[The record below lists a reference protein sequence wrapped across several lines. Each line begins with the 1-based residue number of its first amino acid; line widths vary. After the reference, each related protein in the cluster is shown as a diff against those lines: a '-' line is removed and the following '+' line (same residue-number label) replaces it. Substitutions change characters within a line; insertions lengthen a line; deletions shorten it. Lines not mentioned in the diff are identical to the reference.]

1 MARKDFLV
9 IVIGSIFVAIILSR
23 IFPNQISQ
31 AIISPLADS
40 FSQAQNIMQA
50 FKGKGLKAVVDKSLE
65 GARGTYGVVIKNL
78 ATGESYLQNERN
90 KFEAASLYKLW
101 VLGTAYK
108 QIKEGKLSRDEII
121 SRDVKELNDIFKIGT
136 DSAELTEGTVT
147 MRRGDAI
154 EQMITISN
162 NYAALLLVSEI
173 RNSNVSIFMREQGFS
188 SSRLGEPPQTTA
200 ADIALFYEKLY
211 QGIMVD
217 GDSSREM
224 LELLSHQKLNDR
236 IPKYLPSNVEVAH
249 KTGEIGDFKH
259 DAGII
264 FGKDP
269 ILLVVLSESN
279 SPQGATERIA
289 DLAKNVYY
297 YFEGK

>member
-23 IFPNQISQ
+23 IFPNQISR
-31 AIISPLADS
+31 AIMSPLADS